1 MDENT
6 SNSRPTPILALGV
19 FTVSIIGGIL
29 GGYSAMVAPINTEM
43 ENIRYNLRDT
53 EARARTELDKAE
65 RGLKELTVRAEG
77 IIRQTVED
85 VDNKLRREA
94 GLIEEKSN
102 IQFDDMRRQL
112 EQLRM
117 EIMLLRQQVV
127 VQPPVVVAP
136 PVAVPPLA
144 PRETPPPR
152 DGRSR

>member
-1 MDENT
+1 MDENNNKT
-6 SNSRPTPILALGV
+6 RPMPILALGV

-94 GLIEEKSN
+94 ALIEEKSN
-102 IQFDDMRRQL
+102 IQFDDMRRQM
-112 EQLRM
+112 EQLRI

-127 VQPPVVVAP
+127 VQPPVVVSPPLVAP
-136 PVAVPPLA
+136 GVPP
-144 PRETPPPR
+144 PPSRR
-152 DGRSR
+152 DGSR